1 MLVYTRSLMKA
12 LILAGERG
20 FSFRYPP
27 VRWPFRGGVLQ
38 DSTRGV
44 LQVPS
49 RDLSTRRPTSKE
61 AVRERRLAHAEARL
75 EEELEKLK
83 NEDFDVMMEA
93 QMHAA
98 DDLDL
103 QGLAEELEG
112 LTEELEELTE
122 DKKAALVEELITFL
136 EKTGLESMISRM
148 GLRRQTMPAD
158 PIDEAIPALVK
169 ALVAAGERGFVFH
182 YPVRYPPVRKKSK
195 SKKGRQVLEA
205 QDLDELIPSLWNLE
219 SELGELAHELELS
232 LELSEGYEAALV
244 KQLMT
249 LLEKTRLKSAIL
261 LRA

>member
-158 PIDEAIPALVK
+158 RIDEAIPALVK

-182 YPVRYPPVRKKSK
+182 YPVRKKSK

-205 QDLDELIPSLWNLE
+205 QDLDELIPSLWELE
-219 SELGELAHELELS
+219 SELGELAHE

>member
-158 PIDEAIPALVK
+158 RIDEAIPALVK

-182 YPVRYPPVRKKSK
+182 YPVRKKSK

-205 QDLDELIPSLWNLE
+205 QDLDELIPSLWELE